1 MVEDGN
7 GSATVVGEEGKV
19 GHDGGRRRLEEEG
32 SLERKRCTK
41 VGRNRG
47 RGKRKVV
54 TVVGGGAWSKTKA
67 SKVVARD
74 GEATG

>member
-1 MVEDGN
+1 MEDGN
-7 GSATVVGEEGKV
+7 GSGTVVGEEGKV
-19 GHDGGRRRLEEEG
+19 GHDGVRRQLEEEG
-32 SLERKRCTK
+32 SRERKRCTK
-41 VGRNRG
+41 EGRNRG

-54 TVVGGGAWSKTKA
+54 TVVGGGVWTETKA